1 MRKLSIAALAVG
13 TVCGA
18 LACPGVAST
27 QEFQKVGTVGAQFLK
42 IGYGARAAGMGGAYT
57 AVAEDASAIFWNP
70 AGIARLTDNVL
81 SFNHVAWPAEI
92 ALTQAAYVWSFDWLP
107 GTLAFSARSLYM
119 DEQPVRTVLDD
130 TGSSGEFFD
139 AGSVA
144 FGLTYARSLTDKF
157 SAAVSGYYVREG
169 LADYS
174 ATAYTFDFGTLYNT
188 GFRSLKIGMTIA
200 NIGSD
205 MRFLERNV
213 KVPTVF
219 RVGMSMNLY
228 RDDSHAFLAAAEFSH
243 PPDNQERGNFGGEY
257 SFRNF
262 FHVRGGFNYRYDTE
276 GVAAGIGVQF
286 PASISSNAHLDY
298 AYTDMED
305 LGQAHRFSLELSF

>member
-1 MRKLSIAALAVG
+1 MPGLAYG
-13 TVCGA
+13 
-18 LACPGVAST
+18 

-57 AVAEDASAIFWNP
+57 AIADDASAIFWNP

-92 ALTQAAYVWSFDWLP
+92 AITEAAFVWSFDWLP
-107 GTLAFSARSLYM
+107 GTLAVSGRSLYM

-130 TGSSGEFFD
+130 VGASGEFFD
-139 AGSVA
+139 AGDVA
-144 FGLTYARSLTDKF
+144 FGLTYSRSLTDKF
-157 SAAVSGYYVREG
+157 SAGVSAYYVREG

-174 ATAYTFDFGTLYNT
+174 ATATTFDFGTLYNT

-213 KVPTVF
+213 KIPTIF
-219 RVGMSMNLY
+219 RVGMSMNVY
-228 RDDSHAFLAAAEFSH
+228 RDDSHSLLASAEFSH
-243 PPDNQERGNFGGEY
+243 PPDNQERGNFGAEY

-262 FHVRGGFNYRYDTE
+262 FHVRGGYNYRYDAE
-276 GVAAGIGVQF
+276 GLAAGIGLQF
-286 PASISSNAHLDY
+286 PASVASNATVDY

-305 LGQAHRFSLELSF
+305 LGAAHRFSLELGF

>member
-1 MRKLSIAALAVG
+1 MNRLCSVVLLVGLGLPGLAH
-13 TVCGA
+13 A
-18 LACPGVAST
+18 

-57 AVAEDASAIFWNP
+57 AIADDASAVFWNP
-70 AGIARLTDNVL
+70 AGVARLTDNVL
-81 SFNHVAWPAEI
+81 SFNHVAWPAEV
-92 ALTQAAYVWSFDWLP
+92 AMTQAAYAWQFDWLP
-107 GTLAFSARSLYM
+107 GTMAFSARSLYM

-130 TGSSGEFFD
+130 TGASGEFFD

-144 FGLTYARSLTDKF
+144 FGLTYSRSLTDKF
-157 SAAVSGYYVREG
+157 SAGVSGYYIREG

-174 ATAYTFDFGTLYNT
+174 ATAMTFDFGTLYNT

-205 MRFLERNV
+205 MQFLERKV
-213 KVPTVF
+213 KIPTVF

-228 RDDSHAFLAAAEFSH
+228 RDDSHSLLGSAEFSH
-243 PPDNQERGNFGGEY
+243 PPDNQERGNFGAEY
-257 SFRNF
+257 SFREF
-262 FHVRGGFNYRYDTE
+262 FHVRGGYNYRYDTE

-286 PASISSNAHLDY
+286 PASISSNARVDY
-298 AYTDMED
+298 AYTDMAD
-305 LGQAHRFSLELSF
+305 LGQAHRFSLELAF

>member
-1 MRKLSIAALAVG
+1 MKRLCYAALMAG
-13 TVCGA
+13 LLLPG
-18 LACPGVAST
+18 LAYG

-42 IGYGARAAGMGGAYT
+42 IGFGARAAGMGGAYT

-70 AGIARLTDNVL
+70 AGVARQTDNVL
-81 SFNHVAWPAEI
+81 SFNHVAWPAEV
-92 ALTQAAYVWSFDWLP
+92 ALTEAAYLWQFDWLP

-130 TGSSGEFFD
+130 LGQSGEFFD

-144 FGLTYARSLTDKF
+144 FGLTYARSLTNKF
-157 SAAVSGYYVREG
+157 SAGITGNFIREG

-205 MRFLERNV
+205 IQFLERSV
-213 KVPTVF
+213 KIPTTF
-219 RVGMSMNLY
+219 RVGLSMNVY
-228 RDDSHAFLAAAEFSH
+228 RDESNSLLASAEFAH
-243 PPDNQERGNFGGEY
+243 PPDNQERGNFGAEY

-262 FHVRGGFNYRYDTE
+262 FHVRGGYNYRYDSE
-276 GVAAGIGVQF
+276 GVAAGIGVKF
-286 PASISSNAHLDY
+286 PASSTSNANVDY

-305 LGQAHRFSLELSF
+305 LGQAHRVSLELSF

>member
-1 MRKLSIAALAVG
+1 MLG
-13 TVCGA
+13 TVLPG
-18 LACPGVAST
+18 LAYG

-42 IGYGARAAGMGGAYT
+42 IGYGARAAGMGGAFT
-57 AVAEDASAIFWNP
+57 AVADDGSAIFWNP

-81 SFNHVAWPAEI
+81 SFNHVAWPAEVSM
-92 ALTQAAYVWSFDWLP
+92 TEAAYIWSFDWLP
-107 GTLAFSARSLYM
+107 GTLAMSARSLYM

-139 AGSVA
+139 AGDVA
-144 FGLTYARSLTDKF
+144 FGLTYSRSLTDKF
-157 SAAVSGYYVREG
+157 SAGVSGYYVREG
-169 LADYS
+169 LAEYS
-174 ATAYTFDFGTLYNT
+174 ASTFTFDFGTLYNT
-188 GFRSLKIGMTIA
+188 GFRSLKIGMTIS

-205 MRFLERNV
+205 MKFLERSV

-228 RDDSHAFLAAAEFSH
+228 RDESNSLLASAEFSH
-243 PPDNQERGNFGGEY
+243 PPDNQERGNFGAEY

-262 FHVRGGFNYRYDTE
+262 FFVRGGYNYRYDAE
-276 GVAAGIGVQF
+276 GLAAGIGLQF
-286 PASISSNAHLDY
+286 PASITSNAKVDY

-305 LGQAHRFSLELSF
+305 LGAAHRISLELSF

>member
-1 MRKLSIAALAVG
+1 MKKLWGSALMLGLLLPGLAVG
-13 TVCGA
+13 
-18 LACPGVAST
+18 

-57 AVAEDASAIFWNP
+57 AVADDASAIFWNP
-70 AGIARLTDNVL
+70 AGIARLVDNVL

-92 ALTQAAYVWSFDWLP
+92 AMTQAAYVWSFDWLP
-107 GTLAFSARSLYM
+107 GTLAVSARSLYM

-130 TGSSGEFFD
+130 RGESGEFFD
-139 AGSVA
+139 AGDVA

-157 SAAVSGYYVREG
+157 SAGVSGYYIREG
-169 LADYS
+169 LAEYS
-174 ATAYTFDFGTLYNT
+174 ASAYTFDFGTLYNT

-205 MRFLERNV
+205 MKFLERSV
-213 KVPTVF
+213 KIPTVF

-228 RDDSHAFLAAAEFSH
+228 RDDSHSFLASGEFSH

-257 SFRNF
+257 SFREF
-262 FHVRGGFNYRYDTE
+262 FHVRGGYNYRYDAE
-276 GVAAGIGVQF
+276 GVAAGVGIRF
-286 PASISSNAHLDY
+286 PASISSNAVVDY
-298 AYTDMED
+298 AFTDMEE
-305 LGQAHRFSLELSF
+305 LGRAHRFSLELSF

>member
-1 MRKLSIAALAVG
+1 MKRVSRIILVAGLVLPGIASA
-13 TVCGA
+13 
-18 LACPGVAST
+18 

-57 AVAEDASAIFWNP
+57 AVADDASAVFWNP
-70 AGIARLTDNVL
+70 AGVARLTDNAL
-81 SFNHVAWPAEI
+81 SFNHVAWPAEVS
-92 ALTQAAYVWSFDWLP
+92 LTQAAYAFQFDWLP
-107 GTLAFSARSLYM
+107 GTLALSARSLYM

-130 TGSSGEFFD
+130 VGESGEFFD

-144 FGLTYARSLTDKF
+144 FGLTYSRSLTDKF
-157 SAAVSGYYVREG
+157 SAGVSGYYVREG

-205 MRFLERNV
+205 MKFLERNV
-213 KVPTVF
+213 KIPTTF

-228 RDDSHAFLAAAEFSH
+228 RDDSHALLASAEFSH
-243 PPDNQERGNFGGEY
+243 PPDNQERGNFGAEY
-257 SFRNF
+257 SFRSF
-262 FHVRGGFNYRYDTE
+262 FHVRGGYNYRYDSE
-276 GVAAGIGVQF
+276 GVAAGVGVEF
-286 PASISSNAHLDY
+286 PASVSSNARVDY